1 LPPCPPNP
9 VFTVIDEEAVTDSP
23 EARTIPPPPPPPP
36 DGVEPFDIPPP
47 PPPATTKTSTEET
60 DDGTVHV
67 RVANPAP
74 VVGVVAAVANVRTQS
89 PFDATAMVT
98 PVASSTVAVH
108 VPLVTVAACAGEARK
123 VDGIATTE
131 KAKRPTAPMSD
142 SVVRARANR
151 LNIPESYS

>member
-1 LPPCPPNP
+1 
-9 VFTVIDEEAVTDSP
+9 VVTVIDDEAVTDSP

-47 PPPATTKTSTEET
+47 PPPATTRTSTEET
-60 DDGTVHV
+60 DDGTVHE

-74 VVGVVAAVANVRTQS
+74 VVGVVAAVAKESTQS

-123 VDGIATTE
+123 VDETATTE
-131 KAKRPTAPMSD
+131 KAKRPTVPMSD

-151 LNIPESYS
+151 LNTSKSYS